1 MADNV
6 LDGLEYLIALL
17 AGFRYPVITERAL
30 QDGIEAA
37 LREGQILYAREV
49 ALNSSDRP
57 DFLLPDGTVIE
68 IKIKGSLAEAL
79 RQVHRYARSPRVT
92 ALLVV
97 GTPHWLPR
105 LPERIGGKP
114 LRSLRLLGSLL

>member
-6 LDGLEYLIALL
+6 PEGLESLIALL
-17 AGFRYPVITERAL
+17 AGYRYPVITERAL
-30 QDGIEAA
+30 QDGIEVV
-37 LREGQILYAREV
+37 LREGQIPYAREA

-57 DFLLPDGTVIE
+57 DFLLPDGTAIE

-79 RQVHRYARSPRVT
+79 RQVHRYAGSPRVT

-114 LRSLRLLGSLL
+114 MRSLRLLGSLL